1 MPFWFPAVTN
11 KEISQIIKQ
20 AVPEIHEKG
29 DGLWFGSFN
38 RKSFEFSDETGEK
51 IFCLQMQIE
60 LKSLHFI

>member
-11 KEISQIIKQ
+11 KEFSQITMQ
-20 AVPEIHEKG
+20 AVSEIHEKG

-51 IFCLQMQIE
+51 VFL
-60 LKSLHFI
+60 FTNAN